1 MRGEMGPRF
10 KDLEIFQGRG
20 RGRLTRFFEAVGPT
34 VLRPGEPLE
43 PLGSSACTPALQGAG
58 WSEEDSREEGRWRK
72 GHRQE

>member
-43 PLGSSACTPALQGAG
+43 PLGSSAGTPALQGAG
-58 WSEEDSREEGRWRK
+58 WERGGQQGGGSVEEGA
-72 GHRQE
+72 